1 MDMDF
6 GFDANGGGADAG
18 DLTKKYHT
26 PADNDKNK
34 QAKHSST
41 QPGSNKGT
49 PPSQN
54 TVTRPTTMASAGTVL
69 LAEAKAFADPAELTA
84 IPEASVS
91 ELRRSKRVASTS
103 DEEVMHQATRLRA
116 DKDNAVQ
123 SYKVL
128 TGAHTVSD
136 YGLYYK
142 GVMKTRRSY
151 RRHVEPWR
159 FWSCRSLPIMNGS
172 LVIKFAL
179 NKCFQKTVSWL
190 QTSCL
195 VLCE

>member
-1 MDMDF
+1 MKFTRKHDICRLQVLVLDPNIIPQFVDVVIGDYLYGLQFRVEENIDEENPEPMDMDF

-103 DEEVMHQATRLRA
+103 DEEVMHQATRFRA

-123 SYKVL
+123 SSK
-128 TGAHTVSD
+128 
-136 YGLYYK
+136 
-142 GVMKTRRSY
+142 R
-151 RRHVEPWR
+151 
-159 FWSCRSLPIMNGS
+159 
-172 LVIKFAL
+172 
-179 NKCFQKTVSWL
+179 
-190 QTSCL
+190 
-195 VLCE
+195 